1 MISKEFEI
9 VQWTVANIRHISIVG
24 GEAITKPHVVLHHV
38 KYAMPKKGKKKW
50 LSKMVNFL

>member
-9 VQWTVANIRHISIVG
+9 VQWTVANIRHINIAG